1 MAGKKG
7 LGRGLQALIPEYRE
21 EEAQGVETVQID
33 KIFPNQYQPRKHFD
47 EESLRELADSIKEHG
62 IVQPLVVRRQ
72 GTGYQLVAGERRW
85 RAAKIAG
92 LKEVPVII
100 RDLDDLQ
107 VMEIALIENLQRE
120 DLNPIEE
127 AKAYKTLME
136 QFNLTQEEIAKKIGK
151 SRSVIANSIRL
162 LNLDDRVQE
171 MLIEGKITVGHA
183 KVILSITSKTLQYEA
198 AKKIVEDGLNVRET
212 EKLVKTLL
220 SRSEKTK
227 EKRKDKRI
235 DVHIREIEDN
245 LCSLLGTKVQILQK
259 GKEKGIIQI
268 EYYGEEDLTRILDII
283 YGFEK

>member
-1 MAGKKG
+1 M
-7 LGRGLQALIPEYRE
+7 
-21 EEAQGVETVQID
+21 
-33 KIFPNQYQPRKHFD
+33 
-47 EESLRELADSIKEHG
+47 
-62 IVQPLVVRRQ
+62 
-72 GTGYQLVAGERRW
+72 
-85 RAAKIAG
+85 
-92 LKEVPVII
+92 
-100 RDLDDLQ
+100 
-107 VMEIALIENLQRE
+107 
-120 DLNPIEE
+120 
-127 AKAYKTLME
+127 
-136 QFNLTQEEIAKKIGK
+136 
-151 SRSVIANSIRL
+151 
-162 LNLDDRVQE
+162 DDRVQE

-259 GKEKGIIQI
+259 GKDRGIIQI